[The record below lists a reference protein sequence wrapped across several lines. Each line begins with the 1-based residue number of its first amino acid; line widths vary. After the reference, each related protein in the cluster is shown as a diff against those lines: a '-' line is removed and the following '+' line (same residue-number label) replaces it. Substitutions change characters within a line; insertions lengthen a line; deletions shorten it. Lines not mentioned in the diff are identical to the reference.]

1 VYLPNWYLPR
11 YPRVF
16 TELYFPCDSLKA
28 NASLKP
34 TKFFCKKSI
43 DKGLLESKTA
53 VFGAIISFDIFG
65 FLTAL
70 INPKNKKN
78 KNINFLIIVL
88 FLFSEREDTT

>member
-1 VYLPNWYLPR
+1 MYLPNWYLPR

-34 TKFFCKKSI
+34 TKFFCKNSI
-43 DKGLLESKTA
+43 DNGLLETKTT
-53 VFGAIISFDIFG
+53 VSGGTISFDFFG

-70 INPKNKKN
+70 VNPKNKKN
-78 KNINFLIIVL
+78 ININFLIIVL